1 MTDFNELILKHRGK
15 VFAIIGGAPIADGAL
30 DNIKADIWISV
41 NDHGVKLRECDYV
54 VAMDDNHT
62 ERGGSMYDYLAR
74 YGAPIIGPQPWANY
88 QLSTW
93 PDAPRRSVL
102 SGMTAAWCAWA
113 MGAKAIVLV
122 GMNGYDGKSGAMKDA
137 HNVAAAVTV
146 PVRSIDGGPLTEIF
160 PEYEAKERFGH
171 YKESPQIR
179 ALLDIDEKITIRV
192 VKPTGI
198 RGREYQKGE
207 ELKIMRHE
215 VARQLHHKMVVEI

>member
-1 MTDFNELILKHRGK
+1 MTEFNDLILKHRGK

-30 DNIKADIWISV
+30 DGIKADVWISV
-41 NDHGVKLRECDYV
+41 NDHGVKLRDCDYI

-62 ERGGSMYDYLAR
+62 ERGGSMYDHLAR
-74 YGAPIIGPQPWANY
+74 YSLPIIGPQPWANY

-102 SGMTAAWCAWA
+102 SGMTAIWCAWA

-122 GMNGYDGKSGAMKDA
+122 GMNGYYGKSGAMKDA
-137 HNVAAAVTV
+137 HNVAAVVTV
-146 PVRSIDGGPLTEIF
+146 PIRSIDGGALSELF

-207 ELKIMRHE
+207 QLTIMQHE
-215 VARQLHHKMVVEI
+215 VARQLRHKMVVEI